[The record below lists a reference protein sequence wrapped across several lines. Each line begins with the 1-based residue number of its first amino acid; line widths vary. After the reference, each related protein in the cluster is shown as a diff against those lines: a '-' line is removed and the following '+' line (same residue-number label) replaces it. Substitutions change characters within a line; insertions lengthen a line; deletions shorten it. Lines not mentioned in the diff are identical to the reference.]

1 MYSIINGENSPNF
14 RILTTSKE
22 EERLWNGLD
31 LRVFQSKVNLDP
43 YWLGVVKLIHKHEKK
58 CQQKRFK
65 MENSPLTH
73 VP

>member
-43 YWLGVVKLIHKHEKK
+43 YWLGVVKTNPQTWKK
-58 CQQKRFK
+58 CQQKHFK